1 MFVYLNREVKNR
13 VLNNSNQFLGLTYLQ
28 ILIAVLVAVLGV
40 ANNLSISITDRR
52 REFGVLRAVGALGLQ
67 IRGSV
72 WFEAITIAV
81 IGIALGVV
89 FGSLDLF
96 YELRL
101 VRNDYAGLTLD
112 YQFPF
117 RLVLALI
124 PVIVIAAW
132 VASIASSESAA
143 RGALREALE
152 YE

>member
-1 MFVYLNREVKNR
+1 M
-13 VLNNSNQFLGLTYLQ
+13 
-28 ILIAVLVAVLGV
+28 
-40 ANNLSISITDRR
+40 
-52 REFGVLRAVGALGLQ
+52 RAVGALGLQ